1 MIYNLS
7 LPSIEKNLLWRLSNT
22 LILLRKTAHLTQ
34 AFQKVSL
41 MFLELSNSSC
51 SITAASLFKIRRCGK
66 WTSNRV
72 PYPTIHLYCILTFWT
87 SVSSVK
93 YENIKHF
100 MLQRNNDLILQVN
113 AQVLDNWQ
121 NKIRYNLLIL
131 YIILKLFIHKLE
143 EKTQSNYIAFAQGNI
158 TLLSPFPLCDFGGFN
173 SKPFVWCFEPSGH

>member
-1 MIYNLS
+1 MENGQVTES
-7 LPSIEKNLLWRLSNT
+7 
-22 LILLRKTAHLTQ
+22 LTQ
-34 AFQKVSL
+34 LFIYTASW
-41 MFLELSNSSC
+41 LSGLQS
-51 SITAASLFKIRRCGK
+51 
-66 WTSNRV
+66 
-72 PYPTIHLYCILTFWT
+72 PH
-87 SVSSVK
+87 VK

-158 TLLSPFPLCDFGGFN
+158 TLLSPFSLCDFGGFN